1 MFSVQV
7 TVSTW
12 AGLLTEDGGAWE
24 ELCVVETWI
33 PENRTLM
40 RMIVTGPE
48 DPKVVDWDGPDGP
61 DGRDG
66 DGILLAFDSRPPKG
80 PSSSS
85 SCRRN
90 TQGRLESVPQMYV
103 ASNIDVSKPSAPIKG
118 YRLKSGSSD
127 LAEKNWI
134 PFVYESSLHF
144 VYTPLPHYILGA
156 DLDCWVGDFFDIL

>member
-1 MFSVQV
+1 M
-7 TVSTW
+7 
-12 AGLLTEDGGAWE
+12 
-24 ELCVVETWI
+24 VETWI

-48 DPKVVDWDGPDGP
+48 DPKVVTDGK
-61 DGRDG
+61 

-80 PSSSS
+80 PSKSS

-90 TQGRLESVPQMYV
+90 TQGRLESLPQMYV
-103 ASNIDVSKPSAPIKG
+103 ASSIDVSKPLVPIKG

-134 PFVYESSLHF
+134 PFIYDSSLHF
-144 VYTPLPHYILGA
+144 VYTPLPHYILEA
-156 DLDCWVGDFFDIL
+156 ALDCWVGDCSILFDWIRFDNFGSQYTTKFHKVIRFSHMATTGGR

>member
-1 MFSVQV
+1 
-7 TVSTW
+7 
-12 AGLLTEDGGAWE
+12 
-24 ELCVVETWI
+24 
-33 PENRTLM
+33 M

-48 DPKVVDWDGPDGP
+48 DPKVVDWTKDGKDGMK
-61 DGRDG
+61 DGMK

-80 PSSSS
+80 PS

-103 ASNIDVSKPSAPIKG
+103 ASGIDVSKPLVPIKG

-156 DLDCWVGDFFDIL
+156 DLDCWVGDSSIFDWVCLF

>member
-1 MFSVQV
+1 M
-7 TVSTW
+7 STW
-12 AGLLTEDGGAWE
+12 GGLLTEDGAAWKD
-24 ELCVVETWI
+24 LCVVETWI

-48 DPKVVDWDGPDGP
+48 DPKVVDWTKDGKDGMK
-61 DGRDG
+61 DGMK

-80 PSSSS
+80 PS

-103 ASNIDVSKPSAPIKG
+103 ASGIDVSKPLVPIKG

-156 DLDCWVGDFFDIL
+156 DLDCWVGDSSIFDWVCLF